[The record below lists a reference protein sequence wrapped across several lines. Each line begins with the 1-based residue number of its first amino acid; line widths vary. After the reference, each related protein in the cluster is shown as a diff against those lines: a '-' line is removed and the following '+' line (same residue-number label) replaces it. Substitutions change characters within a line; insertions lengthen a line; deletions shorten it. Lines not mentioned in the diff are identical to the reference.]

1 MKFVAGVIVTLV
13 VLGAGLV
20 AYAAA
25 TGLSSHATPGAFETR
40 VARGI
45 RSIAI
50 PRSADNL
57 ENPVPD
63 SADAISDGLAHFA
76 DHCATCHADNGSGD
90 AEIGR
95 GLYPKPPDMR
105 TAVTQNLTDGELF
118 YIIENGVRFTG
129 MPAFGTGKKEDEDAS
144 WRLVRFIRHLPHLTA
159 AELDRM
165 QSLNPQSPEEI
176 RRQIKE
182 EEFLNGGLDK

>member
-1 MKFVAGVIVTLV
+1 MKFIAGVVVTLV
-13 VLGAGLV
+13 VLGVGV
-20 AYAAA
+20 VGYAAA
-25 TGLSSHATPGAFETR
+25 TGLASHATPGAFETR
-40 VARGI
+40 IARGI

-50 PRSADNL
+50 PRSAQNRA
-57 ENPVPD
+57 NPVPD
-63 SADAISDGLAHFA
+63 SADAIDDGLAHFA

-105 TAVTQNLTDGELF
+105 SDVTQRLTDGELF

-176 RRQIKE
+176 RRQITE
-182 EEFLNGGLDK
+182 EEFLNGGSDK

>member
-105 TAVTQNLTDGELF
+105 SDVTQRLTDGELF

-176 RRQIKE
+176 RRQITE
-182 EEFLNGGLDK
+182 EEFLNGGSDK